1 MIDWHFSR
9 EGIQVP
15 ATTSHKLR
23 LPRDP
28 DAFGGALAHIVLAKG
43 DKDEV
48 LGQAWIAGPN
58 TLITC
63 GHVVDQFTRSPS
75 ALTVKFPASGNRYV
89 VKEIRLHPSFQRQ
102 DGDLVKFDVAALIVD
117 LVDPESS
124 TRPLPI
130 AYEKEVDS
138 HQTLS
143 AIRYPSHLGV
153 YTTSLSPLAQI
164 GSYLGPLKRNDR
176 FHLLH
181 DLALAPG
188 DSGTA
193 LFDGESVVAIHC
205 GDTATLPGLNLPTTS
220 IRMALSVDS
229 LMALG
234 ISESMSQPGPGL
246 LGIVPPVCAFL
257 LCAIVTL
264 SAFAYQYKDAW
275 SASAQPNFMLDVSFD
290 KAPSEYS
297 YGEALKMTITPR
309 TQCYIYVYYIQD
321 KIALQLFPPPGQTS
335 IKALR
340 DRSSYALIESLG
352 RREITVNDEPGG
364 VFHIVALK
372 VDQPPVKANEQGDAE
387 TYLLPIAGPEL
398 EKRIEKL
405 LKDHPGKVLHQE
417 ISAPQTKPQEEKI
430 S

>member
-1 MIDWHFSR
+1 MP
-9 EGIQVP
+9 QQ
-15 ATTSHKLR
+15 TNNKLRR

-28 DAFGGALAHIVLAKG
+28 DIFGGALAHIVLAKG

-48 LGQAWIAGPN
+48 LGQAWIASAN

-63 GHVVDQFTRSPS
+63 GHVVDQFVRTPG

-89 VKEIRLHPSFQRQ
+89 IKDIKLHPSFQRHE
-102 DGDLVKFDVAALIVD
+102 GDLVKFDVAALTID
-117 LVDPESS
+117 LIEPEST
-124 TRPLPI
+124 TRTLPVL
-130 AYEKEVDS
+130 YDKEVDT
-138 HQTLS
+138 HATLS

-220 IRMALSVDS
+220 IRMALSVDA

-234 ISESMSQPGPGL
+234 VAETTESQTPS
-246 LGIVPPVCAFL
+246 LGSLVPAIIAFIVCGFL
-257 LCAIVTL
+257 TL
-264 SAFAYQYKDAW
+264 GVFAYQYKDQWAVTPKPEYLVDVTFD
-275 SASAQPNFMLDVSFD
+275 QPTD
-290 KAPSEYS
+290 KYKFHQELS
-297 YGEALKMTITPR
+297 MTLTPR
-309 TQCYIYVYYIQD
+309 TNCFLYVYYVD
-321 KIALQLFPPPGQTS
+321 NTLALQLYPPPLMRTEQNGAKSGQH
-335 IKALR
+335 IVI
-340 DRSSYALIESLG
+340 DSYGKNPIQVDPQE
-352 RREITVNDEPGG
+352 GG
-364 VFHIVALK
+364 VFHIVALNAAT
-372 VDQPPVKANEQGDAE
+372 PPVKENEKPDE
-387 TYLLPIAGPEL
+387 NTYVLPFGPKVLLERIA
-398 EKRIEKL
+398 K
-405 LKDHPGKVLHQE
+405 LKDKNPAQILHQE
-417 ISAPQTKPQEEKI
+417 IKAPVSAPE

>member
-1 MIDWHFSR
+1 VFGELFNR
-9 EGIQVP
+9 KRNQVP
-15 ATTSHKLR
+15 QTSSHKLR

-63 GHVVDQFTRSPS
+63 GHVVDQFTRSPAS
-75 ALTVKFPASGNRYV
+75 LTVKFPASGNRYV
-89 VKEIRLHPSFQRQ
+89 IREIRLHPSFQRHEN
-102 DGDLVKFDVAALIVD
+102 DLVKFDVAALMVD
-117 LVDPESS
+117 LIEPEST

-130 AYEKEVDS
+130 AYDKEVET

-205 GDTATLPGLNLPTTS
+205 GDTATIPGLNLPTTS
-220 IRMALSVDS
+220 IRMSLSVDA

-234 ISESMSQPGPGL
+234 VAESTGAQETGL
-246 LGIVPPVCAFL
+246 ASVVPAVIAFIVCGILTLGIFAF
-257 LCAIVTL
+257 
-264 SAFAYQYKDAW
+264 QYKDAW
-275 SASAQPNFMLDVSFD
+275 AFSPTPPFMVDVAFNTPID
-290 KAPSEYS
+290 KYAYHE
-297 YGEALKMTITPR
+297 ELTLTLTTKMA
-309 TQCYIYVYYIQD
+309 CKIYVYYIED
-321 KIALQLFPPPGQTS
+321 KMALQLFPPPGQK
-335 IKALR
+335 IIHAGAEKDQR
-340 DRSSYALIESLG
+340 IIINSYGQHPIQ
-352 RREITVNDEPGG
+352 VNEKPGG
-364 VFHIVALK
+364 VFHIVALNGGE
-372 VDQPPVKANEQGDAE
+372 PPVSEDEVARADKNS
-387 TYLLPIAGPEL
+387 YLLPISANELQARIAKLKSEGPG
-398 EKRIEKL
+398 R
-405 LKDHPGKVLHQE
+405 VLHQE
-417 ISAPQTKPQEEKI
+417 LKAPQSTQGPQ